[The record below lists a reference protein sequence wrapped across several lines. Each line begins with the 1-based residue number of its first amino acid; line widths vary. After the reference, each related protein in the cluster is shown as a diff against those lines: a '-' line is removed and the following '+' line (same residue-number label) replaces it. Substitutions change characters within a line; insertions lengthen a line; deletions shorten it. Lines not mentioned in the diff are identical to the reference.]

1 MIKKLYYKMVNKDL
15 NREEYDELILNYNF
29 AKNSIRSFARKYD
42 IHYNTVA
49 RYMDELGILRPK
61 QYHKQQKKIIII
73 PPPSSP
79 QKKSKQKSDKKVIKK
94 LQLTEDPLEVFR
106 RCLKV

>member
-61 QYHKQQKKIIII
+61 QYQ
-73 PPPSSP
+73 
-79 QKKSKQKSDKKVIKK
+79 KQKSDKKVIKK
-94 LQLTEDPLEVFR
+94 LQPEDPLEFFR